1 MGKFKDKTKTIAK
14 MVSEMPSLI
23 PSSDKRKFGVKMRVS
38 WIFAK
43 DYEKIILVLL
53 CMLGVWKIIELIQI
67 VWRLLGL

>member
-1 MGKFKDKTKTIAK
+1 MTKFGEKTKTLARMIGD
-14 MVSEMPSLI
+14 MPSII

-53 CMLGVWKIIELIQI
+53 CMFGVWKIIELIQI